1 MLSGAVSGYGL
12 RNLGTASAEP
22 TIVCDRY
29 HFRHGEAHPGQSVP
43 VLREFDGPREQV
55 DMRWGLIPFAARGD
69 PGEQP
74 LIHAPLLGLAD
85 SHIYR
90 GPWLNGQ
97 RCLQL
102 ATSYQFWR
110 ADDQGRRCRWQV
122 RARDHEVFGLAALW
136 DRSQP
141 ASGAMI
147 ESCALVTLPDGMPV
161 ILGPDQQAA
170 WLTGTTME
178 AAALL
183 VPFPEADLHVTP
195 M

>member
-1 MLSGAVSGYGL
+1 MLSGVAFGCGPRSPGP
-12 RNLGTASAEP
+12 APAEP
-22 TIVCDRY
+22 AIVCDQY
-29 HFRHGEAHPGQSVP
+29 HFRDGEAHPGQSVP
-43 VLREFDGPREQV
+43 VLREYDGPREQV
-55 DMRWGLIPFAARGD
+55 DMRWGLIPYAARGN

-74 LIHAPLLGLAD
+74 LIHAPLVGLAD
-85 SHIYR
+85 SPLYR

-110 ADDQGRRCRWQV
+110 TDDQGRRSRWQV
-122 RARDHEVFGLAALW
+122 RARHQEEFGLAALW

-141 ASGAMI
+141 ADGGMI

-161 ILGPDQQAA
+161 ILGPDALAA
-170 WLTGTTME
+170 WLTGTELE
-178 AAALL
+178 AAAVL
-183 VPFPEADLHVTP
+183 VPLPDSDLHVTP